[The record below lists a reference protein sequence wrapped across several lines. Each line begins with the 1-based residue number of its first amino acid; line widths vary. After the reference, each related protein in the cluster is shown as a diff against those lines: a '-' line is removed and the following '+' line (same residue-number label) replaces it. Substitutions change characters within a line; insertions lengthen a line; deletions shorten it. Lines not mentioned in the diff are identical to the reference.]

1 MEITA
6 SLVKKLRDETG
17 AGMMDCKKALVEA
30 EGDLEKAKEILRKK
44 GIDAASKKA
53 GRATSNGRIESYI
66 HMEGKIGVLIEVG
79 CETDFVARTDD
90 FKQLARNLAMQIAAM
105 KPIYVSRESV
115 PQDVVDKEKEIYKA
129 QIPPGKP
136 EQVIE
141 RILDGK
147 IEKFYE
153 ENCLLEQVYIRDEEG
168 KMKVK
173 DYIAETIAKLGE
185 NIVVKRFT
193 RYELGEESE

>member
-17 AGMMDCKKALVEA
+17 ADMMDCKKALVEA

-90 FKQLARNLAMQIAAM
+90 FKQLAKNLAMQIAAM
-105 KPIYVSRESV
+105 KPVYVSRDSV
-115 PQDVVDKEKEIYKA
+115 PQDVIEKEKEIYKA
-129 QIPPGKP
+129 QIPPDKP

-141 RILDGK
+141 RILEGK
-147 IEKFYE
+147 LEKFFE

-168 KMKVK
+168 KIKVK
-173 DYIAETIAKLGE
+173 DYISETIAKLGE

>member
-30 EGDLEKAKEILRKK
+30 EGDIEKAKEILRKK
-44 GIDAASKKA
+44 GIDAAAKKA

-105 KPIYVSRESV
+105 KPIYVSKESV
-115 PQDVVDKEKEIYKA
+115 PEDVIEKEKEIYRA

-136 EQVIE
+136 EQVVE
-141 RILDGK
+141 KILEGK
-147 IEKFYE
+147 LQKFFE
-153 ENCLLEQVYIRDEEG
+153 ESCLLEQVYIKDEEG
-168 KMKVK
+168 KSKVK
-173 DYIAETIAKLGE
+173 DYISETIAKLGE

-193 RYELGEESE
+193 RYELGEEIG

>member
-17 AGMMDCKKALVEA
+17 AGMMDCKKALIEA

-44 GIDAASKKA
+44 GIAAASKKA

-105 KPIYVSRESV
+105 KPIYISRESV
-115 PQDVVDKEKEIYKA
+115 PQDVIEKEREIYKA

-147 IEKFYE
+147 LEKFYE
-153 ENCLLEQVYIRDEEG
+153 ESCLLEQVYIRDEEG
-168 KMKVK
+168 KLKVK
-173 DYIAETIAKLGE
+173 DYIAEMIAKLGE

>member
-90 FKQLARNLAMQIAAM
+90 FKQLARNLAMQVAAM

-115 PQDVVDKEKEIYKA
+115 PQDVIDKEKEIYKA

-147 IEKFYE
+147 LEKFYE

>member
-90 FKQLARNLAMQIAAM
+90 FKQLAKNLAMQIAAM
-105 KPIYVSRESV
+105 KPVYISRDSV
-115 PQDVVDKEKEIYKA
+115 PQDIIEKEKEIYKA
-129 QIPPGKP
+129 QIPPDKP

-141 RILDGK
+141 RILEGK
-147 IEKFYE
+147 LEKFFE

-168 KMKVK
+168 KIKVK
-173 DYIAETIAKLGE
+173 DYISETIAKLGE

>member
-53 GRATSNGRIESYI
+53 GRTTSNGRIESYI

-90 FKQLARNLAMQIAAM
+90 FKQLARNLAMQVAAM
-105 KPIYVSRESV
+105 KPTYVSRESV
-115 PQDVVDKEKEIYKA
+115 PQDVIDKEKEIYKA

-147 IEKFYE
+147 LEKFYE

>member
-6 SLVKKLRDETG
+6 SLVKKLREETG

-30 EGDLEKAKEILRKK
+30 DGDLEKAKEILRKK

-53 GRATSNGRIESYI
+53 GRATGNGRIESYI

-105 KPIYVSRESV
+105 RPIYINRESV
-115 PQDVVDKEKEIYKA
+115 PQDVIEKEKEIYKA

-141 RILDGK
+141 RILEGK
-147 IEKFYE
+147 LEKFFE
-153 ENCLLEQVYIRDEEG
+153 ENCLLEQVYIKDEEG

-193 RYELGEESE
+193 RYELGEESG

>member
-30 EGDLEKAKEILRKK
+30 EGDIEKAKEILRKK
-44 GIDAASKKA
+44 GIDAAAKKA

-90 FKQLARNLAMQIAAM
+90 FKQLARNLAMQVAAM
-105 KPIYVSRESV
+105 KPLYVSKDSV
-115 PQDVVDKEKEIYKA
+115 PEEVIEKEKEIYRA

-136 EQVIE
+136 EQVVE
-141 RILDGK
+141 RILEGK
-147 IEKFYE
+147 LQKFFE

-168 KMKVK
+168 KAKVK
-173 DYIAETIAKLGE
+173 DYISETIAKLGE

-193 RYELGEESE
+193 RYELGEEIG

>member
-6 SLVKKLRDETG
+6 SLVKKLREETG

-30 EGDLEKAKEILRKK
+30 DGDIEKAKEILRKK

-53 GRATSNGRIESYI
+53 GRATGNGRIESYI

-105 KPIYVSRESV
+105 KPIYISRESV
-115 PQDVVDKEKEIYKA
+115 PEEVIEKEKEIYKA

-136 EQVIE
+136 EHVIE
-141 RILDGK
+141 NILKGK
-147 IEKFYE
+147 LEKFFE
-153 ENCLLEQVYIRDEEG
+153 ENCLLEQVYIKDEEG
-168 KMKVK
+168 KAKVK

>member
-90 FKQLARNLAMQIAAM
+90 FKQLAKNLAMQIAAM
-105 KPIYVSRESV
+105 KPVYVSRDSV
-115 PQDVVDKEKEIYKA
+115 PQDVIEKEKEIYKA
-129 QIPPGKP
+129 QIPPDKP

-141 RILDGK
+141 RILEGK
-147 IEKFYE
+147 LEKFFE

-168 KMKVK
+168 KIKVK
-173 DYIAETIAKLGE
+173 DYISETIAKLGE

>member
-1 MEITA
+1 
-6 SLVKKLRDETG
+6 
-17 AGMMDCKKALVEA
+17 
-30 EGDLEKAKEILRKK
+30 
-44 GIDAASKKA
+44 
-53 GRATSNGRIESYI
+53 
-66 HMEGKIGVLIEVG
+66 MEGKIGVLIEVG

-105 KPIYVSRESV
+105 KPAYVSRDSV
-115 PQDVVDKEKEIYKA
+115 PQDVIEKEKEIYKA

-141 RILDGK
+141 RILEGK
-147 IEKFYE
+147 LEKFFE

-168 KMKVK
+168 KAKVK
-173 DYIAETIAKLGE
+173 DYISEAIAKLGE